1 MTDRQRNKKIEQT
14 DKKGEREGM
23 LGEQFLYAGCACER
37 EKERER
43 GGNERWMRVR
53 EGLGL
58 EKGRERG
65 RRDIKAEVGREKGTG
80 GRGRA

>member
-43 GGNERWMRVR
+43 
-53 EGLGL
+53 
-58 EKGRERG
+58 
-65 RRDIKAEVGREKGTG
+65 EVGMRDE
-80 GRGRA
+80 